1 MKRDPD
7 PIQLERA
14 KALRR
19 FSTKAEAIL
28 WKSLRDRRMNGVKF
42 RRQHRIG
49 PFIADFASLD
59 AQLIIEADGPQHDD
73 RITEDAARTA
83 FLGGQGYRV
92 LRFRNAEILTGLENV
107 LRAIS
112 LALQ

>member
-42 RRQHRIG
+42 RRQHRLG

-59 AQLIIEADGPQHDD
+59 ARLVIEADGPQHDE
-73 RITEDAARTA
+73 RIAEDLARTT
-83 FLGGQGYRV
+83 FLEAEGYRV
-92 LRFRNAEILTGLENV
+92 LRFRNAEILTRLENV
-107 LRAIS
+107 LRVIS
-112 LALQ
+112 LALA